1 MCLSIFRE
9 LTKKEEY
16 FTKEELGEQLYQR
29 IEESHPENADKITGL
44 LLEMSVTNIENL
56 LKNPQ
61 DLEEKIRLA
70 EKALA

>member
-29 IEESHPENADKITGL
+29 IEESHPENVDKITGL